1 LWKGSILLN
10 VGNDRADGDVFAV
23 PSKVYPA
30 SVSLLSIDMYRE
42 EMLTGYVVSAGG
54 LGESLVAAIIFFI
67 NADTCCVDGFG

>member
-1 LWKGSILLN
+1 LWKGTLLLTL
-10 VGNDRADGDVFAV
+10 GNDRVDGDVFAV

-54 LGESLVAAIIFFI
+54 LGESLVPAIVF
-67 NADTCCVDGFG
+67 